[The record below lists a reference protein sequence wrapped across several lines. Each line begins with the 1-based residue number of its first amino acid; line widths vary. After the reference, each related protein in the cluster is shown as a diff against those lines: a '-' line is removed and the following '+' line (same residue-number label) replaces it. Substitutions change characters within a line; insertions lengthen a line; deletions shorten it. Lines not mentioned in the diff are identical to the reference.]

1 MSSTPDS
8 HAEAAISTYNAADME
23 NFGDVLY
30 PVLIERLLQRDG
42 IGGVAQKFAFID
54 GAAPLQGGYHA
65 SAIRRL
71 FDETGLPRDIRLL
84 VGGGDILRSDDLTVA
99 GHYSPPEVAPE
110 QSIAFANP
118 FADLSKL
125 SLSQDLRF
133 VREHMPPHRGAF
145 FVSPRTCRRLLGTA
159 FVSCGVPFEI
169 EPEHR
174 ASVCAALS
182 AASYV
187 YVRDQQ
193 SGDKLLRAGVTR
205 PIEVAADIAIA
216 CAEYFPK
223 SELTATYTPLLA
235 TQGIDPSREYIVFQ
249 CSSAARDQ
257 LALIAS
263 ELSAYAKKTDRQIVL
278 LPLGPCHGDVEALRL
293 IEGFADV
300 ALCCLPTLPVLE
312 MLAVIAS
319 AHIFVGTSMHG
330 NICARSYGVRHG
342 FGVLPSVD
350 KIAGAMQILQM
361 QADQQLRQ
369 WDQLSEFMLRLETLD
384 SHNMYEL
391 STQLGR
397 QSARALR
404 NAVASLAECHADSAQ
419 ALNVPATANE
429 TANGSVGRLSPC
441 SCASGKRYKDCCGS
455 LKVGNASSVA
465 PDDGDAQSLLNRALN
480 AQIKGGLTVAAA
492 LYSQVLEIQPDQ
504 VDALHMLGVVYLQN
518 HNYRRAFPLIFRA
531 LELTGWAIDSMR
543 HNMGLVVASLPGS
556 SRQRGL
562 PDTALRAAPLS
573 QPVLHAEGTP
583 KVSVLVPSFNH
594 GGYIEEALRSVF
606 TQTYPNIE
614 LIVIDDGSSDGSAS
628 LIASVLKDSPFPCH
642 FVCRDNRGAHATLNE
657 CASLASGKYLA
668 PLNSDDVFARNRIA
682 LMVSS
687 LETTELSWGFSR
699 IVCVDDQSGELSPEA
714 DPRVRELLDLQF
726 QLSITR
732 PMSKL
737 FWRCNPSIST
747 GNLFVTKALF
757 ETVAGFR
764 DYRANH
770 DWDFCLRASE
780 WCEPCFVD
788 APLYRYRLHGTNTI
802 SESAERNLLEAN
814 QMLASHLARAFDP
827 SVKFANTQALS
838 GKNRPD
844 EYVQYLFN
852 TGVAQLLQPN
862 LFRQIVET
870 AIRSSFLEDGE
881 ALARVRRSSD
891 IKEGIAA

>member
-8 HAEAAISTYNAADME
+8 HAVATISTYNAADME

-30 PVLIERLLQRDG
+30 PVLIERLLKRDSG
-42 IGGVAQKFAFID
+42 CGVAQKFAFID

-71 FDETGLPRDIRLL
+71 FDETALPRDVRLL
-84 VGGGDILRSDDLTVA
+84 VGGGDILRSDDMTVA
-99 GHYSPPEVAPE
+99 GHYSTAEITE
-110 QSIAFANP
+110 HQTSAFASP

-125 SLSQDLRF
+125 SLTQDLRF

-193 SGDKLLRAGVTR
+193 SRDKLLRAGVTR

-223 SELTATYTPLLA
+223 SELTATYAPLLA
-235 TQGIDPSREYIVFQ
+235 TQGIDPTREYIVFQ

-342 FGVLPSVD
+342 FGVLSSVD

-361 QADQQLRQ
+361 QAGQQLRQ
-369 WDQLSEFMLRLETLD
+369 WDELSEFMLRLETLD
-384 SHNMYEL
+384 SNNMYEL

-419 ALNVPATANE
+419 AVNLPATAH
-429 TANGSVGRLSPC
+429 GSVGRLSPC

-455 LKVGNASSVA
+455 LKAGGASSVA
-465 PDDGDAQSLLNRALN
+465 PDDNDAQSLLNRALN

-518 HNYRRAFPLIFRA
+518 HNYRRALPLIFRA
-531 LELTGWAIDSMR
+531 LELTDWAIDSMR
-543 HNMGLVVASLPGS
+543 HNMGLVLASLPGS
-556 SRQRGL
+556 SL
-562 PDTALRAAPLS
+562 PRALPNAALQAEPLS

-594 GGYIEEALRSVF
+594 GRYVEEALRSVF

-657 CASLASGKYLA
+657 CASLATGKYLA
-668 PLNSDDVFARNRIA
+668 PLNSDDVFAQNRIA
-682 LMVSS
+682 HMVSS
-687 LETTELSWGFSR
+687 LETSGLSWGFSR
-699 IVCVDDQSGELSPEA
+699 IVCVDEQSGELSIGA
-714 DPRVRELLDLQF
+714 DPRARELLDLQF
-726 QLSITR
+726 QLSLSR

-757 ETVAGFR
+757 ETLAGFR

-788 APLYRYRLHGTNTI
+788 ASLYRYRLHGANTI

-814 QMLASHLARAFDP
+814 QMLSGHLARAFDP
-827 SVKFANTQALS
+827 SVKFANTHALS
-838 GKNRPD
+838 GSNRPD

-852 TGVAQLLQPN
+852 TGVAQLLQPD
-862 LFRQIVET
+862 LFRRIVET
-870 AIRSSFLEDGE
+870 AIRSSLMEDGE
-881 ALARVRRSSD
+881 ALTRVQRSGE
-891 IKEGIAA
+891 IKEGMAA